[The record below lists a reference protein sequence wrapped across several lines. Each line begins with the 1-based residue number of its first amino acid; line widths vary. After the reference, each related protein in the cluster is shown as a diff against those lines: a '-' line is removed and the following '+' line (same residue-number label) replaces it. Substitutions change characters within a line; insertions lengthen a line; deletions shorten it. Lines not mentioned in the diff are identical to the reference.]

1 MWFSSKHIDNKMVIA
16 DMTDTLLEADKTHF
30 FSAENQAMFII

>member
-1 MWFSSKHIDNKMVIA
+1 MVTA
-16 DMTDTLLEADKTHF
+16 DMTDTLPEADKMHF